1 MSAFKWER
9 LIVIHLIVSHVI
21 VTLMYVIV
29 SNLIVYQIVLLRLDV
44 ISFWLKDVLIL
55 SEIKQL
61 QLSITGERAKRK
73 AYLK

>member
-1 MSAFKWER
+1 MLGYCLRLYLDLRQVLMSAFKWER

-44 ISFWLKDVLIL
+44 ISF
-55 SEIKQL
+55 
-61 QLSITGERAKRK
+61 
-73 AYLK
+73 